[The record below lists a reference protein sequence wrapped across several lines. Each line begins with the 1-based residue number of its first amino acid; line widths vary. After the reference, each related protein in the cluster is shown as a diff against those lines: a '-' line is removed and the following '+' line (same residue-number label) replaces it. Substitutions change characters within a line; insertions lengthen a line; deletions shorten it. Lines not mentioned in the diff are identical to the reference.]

1 MFEQV
6 TGEITLVKGKPTK
19 VRTYGLSAVLTV
31 AEAAAF
37 LRLNIKTVYAAI
49 SSGELPGRKVGG
61 RTVVLRDAML
71 EWMRS
76 DDRVLSQTSR
86 RK

>member
-6 TGEITLVKGKPTK
+6 TGEITLVKGRPTK
-19 VRTYGLSAVLTV
+19 VRTYGLPAVLTV

-49 SSGELPGRKVGG
+49 STGELPGRKVCG

-71 EWMRS
+71 EWLRS
-76 DDRVLSQTSR
+76 KAHVSSRDRRS
-86 RK
+86 